1 MLLNVKQR
9 SWELVA
15 PPERIRLIVERRLGI
30 LVELWGLNRS
40 K

>member
-1 MLLNVKQR
+1 MLLSFKQR

-15 PPERIRLIVERRLGI
+15 PPKRIGLIVERRLGI
-30 LVELWGLNRS
+30 LAELWGLNRS